1 MRAVL
6 GVRENVGVPDPIDSL
21 LAERGVSPPPVLRIP
36 ELRIQLQRQANRLIV
51 ETGTGGRPFRDV
63 EPEYQETD
71 AALVANF
78 RRFGLEPPFPWRSL
92 WEWYGFYSSNLGT
105 YRARRE
111 HVRKLTQTALD
122 RLHEVENTGMVH
134 DPAPDED
141 TATWEGINARIAGL
155 INEYGAAKDKDTWQD
170 VGRRSREILID
181 LGQAHRRPWHR
192 PDSSSGSDGFRR
204 GSASSCGVGR
214 RVR

>member
-21 LAERGVSPPPVLRIP
+21 LAERRVSPPPVLRIP
-36 ELRIQLQRQANRLIV
+36 ELRIQLQRQANLIV

-122 RLHEVENTGMVH
+122 RLHEVENTGVVN
-134 DPAPDED
+134 DPAPDDD
-141 TATWEGINARIAGL
+141 TATWESINARIAGL

-181 LGQAHRRPWHR
+181 LGKLIADPGIVPTRRQVPK
-192 PDSSSGSDGFRR
+192 GSDADPRVVV
-204 GSASSCGVGR
+204 GSVGV
-214 RVR
+214 